1 MLLVPMIDVADAN
14 NYTSVIE
21 YMHEVQKNEVAC
33 VNWPELY
40 PSRPEVAFKIA
51 HNGTHLFLQ
60 FFVEENEILA
70 EASEDNGPVWKDSC
84 VEFFMSFGDS
94 LHYYNLEVSCIA
106 KVLLGYRENK
116 ANSEHASPAL
126 LSSIKRYPSL
136 GTEPIG
142 RRQGDFKWNVLIV
155 VPVSAYWQSGLET
168 FRGVKARGNFY
179 KCGDNLTIPHYLSW
193 NPVETKTPN
202 FHMPLYFGDIY
213 FE

>member
-21 YMHEVQKNEVAC
+21 YMQEVQKNEVAC

-40 PSRPEVAFKIA
+40 PSRPEVGFKIA

-94 LHYYNLEVSCIA
+94 LNYYNLEVSCIG

-126 LSSIKRYPSL
+126 LSFIKRYPSL
-136 GTEPIG
+136 GTEPFG

-168 FRGVKARGNFY
+168 FSGVKARGNFY

-193 NPVETKTPN
+193 NPVEAKMPN
-202 FHMPLYFGDIY
+202 FHMPFYFGDIY

>member
-1 MLLVPMIDVADAN
+1 MLFVPMINVADAN
-14 NYTSVIE
+14 DYISVIE
-21 YMHEVQKNEVAC
+21 CMQEVQGDKVAC

-84 VEFFMSFGDS
+84 VESFLSFGDS
-94 LHYYNLEVSCIA
+94 LYYYNLEVSCIG

-116 ANSEHASPAL
+116 ANSVRATPAL
-126 LSSIKRYPSL
+126 LSTIKRYPSL
-136 GTEPIG
+136 GAEPFG
-142 RRQGDFKWNVLIV
+142 KRQGDFKWNMLIV

-168 FRGVKARGNFY
+168 FSGVKARGNFY

-202 FHMPLYFGDIY
+202 FHMPLYFGDIH